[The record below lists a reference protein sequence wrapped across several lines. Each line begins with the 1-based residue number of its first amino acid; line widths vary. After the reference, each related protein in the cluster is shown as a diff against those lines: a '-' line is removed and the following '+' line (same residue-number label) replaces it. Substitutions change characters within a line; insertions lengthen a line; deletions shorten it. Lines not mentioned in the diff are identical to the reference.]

1 MKAVIEFVKIIFVYY
16 LAVFLSKSIPI
27 PSGLLG
33 MMILFLALNLHL
45 IDLKP
50 IEKYVD
56 FILKHLAFF
65 FVPLAVILT
74 LDLHHI
80 SDVFLSVIFII
91 LVTTFI
97 VMGSTAFVVERL
109 EKGGK

>member
-1 MKAVIEFVKIIFVYY
+1 MKAVIEFIKIIIIYY
-16 LAVFLSKSIPI
+16 LSVHLSKHIPI

-33 MMILFLALNLHL
+33 MMILFILMLANVVRLE
-45 IDLKP
+45 P

-56 FILKHLAFF
+56 FVLKHLAFF

-74 LDLHHI
+74 LDLYHI
-80 SDVFLSVIFII
+80 ADVFMAVLLII

-109 EKGGK
+109 EKGGN